1 MVSMSCLF
9 LGLAVLLSLLWRS
22 TFFGSTDQLVGQVG
36 KATTDLDPRGT
47 VRVAS
52 ELWTAMA
59 EEPPIAAGEA
69 VEVVAVAGIKLIVRR
84 IIKRKE
90 TNND

>member
-9 LGLAVLLSLLWRS
+9 LGAAVLLSLLCRS
-22 TFFGSTDQLVGQVG
+22 TFFGGPGQLVGQVG

-84 IIKRKE
+84 ITKRKE
-90 TNND
+90 TNDD

>member
-9 LGLAVLLSLLWRS
+9 VGLAVLLSLLWRS
-22 TFFGSTDQLVGQVG
+22 MFFGSPGQLVGQVG

-69 VEVVAVAGIKLIVRR
+69 VEVVAVAGIKLVVRR
-84 IIKRKE
+84 ITKRKE
-90 TNND
+90 TNDD

>member
-1 MVSMSCLF
+1 MINVSCLF

-36 KATTDLDPRGT
+36 RATTDLNPWGT
-47 VRVAS
+47 VLVAS

-69 VEVVAVAGIKLIVRR
+69 VEVVAVEGLKLIVRR
-84 IIKRKE
+84 ITKRKE

>member
-1 MVSMSCLF
+1 MINVSCLF
-9 LGLAVLLSLLWRS
+9 LGLAVLLSLLWQS
-22 TFFGSTDQLVGQVG
+22 MFFGSPGQLVGQVG

-69 VEVVAVAGIKLIVRR
+69 VDVVAVAGIKLIVRR
-84 IIKRKE
+84 ITKRKE
-90 TNND
+90 TNDD